1 LTKAMENRIKN
12 FDQLA
17 ITENRRLALSVAEA
31 GLAALDTEK
40 VILDS
45 VQLVDNNLSVL
56 GKNFDLSKFKNIKMV
71 GFGKAACAAAVAL
84 EKVLGSRIT
93 EGAVI
98 GLQKADS
105 QYIET
110 FVGTHPR
117 PSRVNVEAGEK
128 IYAIVKNSE
137 ADDLIIAVVSG
148 GGSALLCSS
157 DSECAEGTRLYD
169 SFLKTGKT
177 ITELNTVRKHI
188 SIFKGGG
195 LAKIAYPATLLGL
208 IFSDVP
214 GDNFGNVASGP
225 TYQDATTIEDARRI
239 IRENNLGEFNLIETP
254 KEERYFEKTHNFVLV
269 SNKNAVAA
277 MEICATELGLKVKV
291 VSTEIYEEMTM
302 ALEKIFLAE
311 ENDAVALAAGEPSV
325 KVGKRTGRG
334 GRNLHLG
341 LMALAREKVGPGSV
355 FITLASD
362 GLDNS
367 DAAGALI
374 DDQVK
379 ELAKKLQLDAQQYLD
394 RFDSYTFLKATG
406 GMIITGPTGA
416 NVSDLMILL
425 TKNNG

>member
-1 LTKAMENRIKN
+1 MENRIKN

-31 GLAALDTEK
+31 GLAALDPEK

-56 GKNFDLSKFKNIKMV
+56 GKNFDLSKLKNIKRV
-71 GFGKAACAAAVAL
+71 GFGKAAGAAAVAL

-98 GLQKADS
+98 VLQKADS

-137 ADDLIIAVVSG
+137 ADDLIIAVVYG

-277 MEICATELGLKVKV
+277 LEI
-291 VSTEIYEEMTM
+291 
-302 ALEKIFLAE
+302 IFLAE

>member
-1 LTKAMENRIKN
+1 MENRIKN

-45 VQLVDNNLSVL
+45 VRLVDNHLSVL
-56 GKNFDLSKFKNIKMV
+56 GENFDLSKFKNIKVV
-71 GFGKAACAAAVAL
+71 GFGKAVSAAAVAL
-84 EKVLGSRIT
+84 EKILGPKIK

-98 GLQKADS
+98 GLDKVKCD
-105 QYIET
+105 YIET

-117 PSRVNVEAGEK
+117 PSRGNVEAGEK
-128 IYAIVKNSE
+128 IYNIVKNSE
-137 ADDLIIAVVSG
+137 VDDLIIVVVSG
-148 GGSALLCSS
+148 GGSALLCGST
-157 DSECAEGTRLYD
+157 SECQEGIRLYD

-177 ITELNTVRKHI
+177 IAELNTVRKHL

-195 LAKIAYPATLLGL
+195 LAKIAYPATILGL
-208 IFSDVP
+208 IFSDIP
-214 GDNFGNVASGP
+214 GDNFANVASGP
-225 TYQDATTIEDARRI
+225 TYRDTTTIEDARKI

-325 KVGKRTGRG
+325 KVGKRTGGG
-334 GRNLHLG
+334 GRNLALG
-341 LMALAREKVGPGSV
+341 FIGPARENVGPGPV
-355 FITLASD
+355 FITLASY

>member
-1 LTKAMENRIKN
+1 MENRIKN

-45 VQLVDNNLSVL
+45 VRLVDNHLSVL
-56 GKNFDLSKFKNIKMV
+56 GENFDLSKFKNIKVV
-71 GFGKAACAAAVAL
+71 GFGKAVSAAAVAL
-84 EKVLGSRIT
+84 EKILGPKIK

-98 GLQKADS
+98 GLDKVKCD
-105 QYIET
+105 YIET

-128 IYAIVKNSE
+128 IYTIVKNSE
-137 ADDLIIAVVSG
+137 VDDLIIVVVSG
-148 GGSALLCSS
+148 GGSALLCGST
-157 DSECAEGTRLYD
+157 SECQEGIRLYD

-177 ITELNTVRKHI
+177 IAELNTVRKHL

-195 LAKIAYPATLLGL
+195 LAKIAYPATILGL
-208 IFSDVP
+208 IFSDIP
-214 GDNFGNVASGP
+214 GDNFANVASGP
-225 TYQDATTIEDARRI
+225 TYRDTTTIEDARKI

-277 MEICATELGLKVKV
+277 METRAAELGLKVKV
-291 VSTEIYEEMTM
+291 VSTEIYEEMTV
-302 ALEKIFLAE
+302 ALEKIFSAK
-311 ENDAVALAAGEPSV
+311 ENGAVTLAAGEPSV
-325 KVGKRTGRG
+325 KVGKRAGRG

-341 LMALAREKVGPGSV
+341 LMALARKKVGPGSV

-374 DDQVK
+374 DDRVK
-379 ELAKKLQLDAQQYLD
+379 ELGEKLQLDAQQYLD

-406 GMIITGPTGA
+406 GMITTGPTGA

-425 TKNNG
+425 TKNNGSR

>member
-1 LTKAMENRIKN
+1 MENRIKN

-45 VQLVDNNLSVL
+45 VRLVDNHLSVL
-56 GKNFDLSKFKNIKMV
+56 GENFDLSKFKNIKVV
-71 GFGKAACAAAVAL
+71 GFGKAVSAAAVAL
-84 EKVLGSRIT
+84 EKILGPKIK
-93 EGAVI
+93 EGAVV
-98 GLQKADS
+98 GLDKAECD
-105 QYIET
+105 YIET

-128 IYAIVKNSE
+128 IYTIVKNSE
-137 ADDLIIAVVSG
+137 VDDLIIVVVSG
-148 GGSALLCSS
+148 GGSALLCGST
-157 DSECAEGTRLYD
+157 SECQEGIRLYD

-177 ITELNTVRKHI
+177 IAELNTVRKHL

-195 LAKIAYPATLLGL
+195 LAKIAYPATILGL
-208 IFSDVP
+208 IFSDIP
-214 GDNFGNVASGP
+214 GDNFANVASGP
-225 TYQDATTIEDARRI
+225 TYRDTTTIEDARKI

-277 MEICATELGLKVKV
+277 METRAAELGLKVKV
-291 VSTEIYEEMTM
+291 VSTEIYEEMTV
-302 ALEKIFLAE
+302 ALEKIFSAK
-311 ENDAVALAAGEPSV
+311 ENGAVTLAAGEPSV
-325 KVGKRTGRG
+325 KVGKRAGRG

-341 LMALAREKVGPGSV
+341 LMALARKKVGPGSV

-374 DDQVK
+374 DDRVK
-379 ELAKKLQLDAQQYLD
+379 ELGEKLQLDAQQYLD

-406 GMIITGPTGA
+406 GMITTGPTGA

-425 TKNNG
+425 TKNNGSR